1 MILDAREKF
10 EEARKSPKEKKP
22 RMAVDETFPQGRVG
36 MNRARKAVAGEEQRA
51 KEEART
57 AEKSGPARNH
67 GKDEE
72 RNKEGDGERA
82 SRKVRRRDSISHCK
96 VFRAT
101 AGKGEDGRKDD
112 ADARRKTKGAREEN
126 GLG

>member
-1 MILDAREKF
+1 MGPRATTGKIKRETKGG
-10 EEARKSPKEKKP
+10 KKTD
-22 RMAVDETFPQGRVG
+22 R
-36 MNRARKAVAGEEQRA
+36 
-51 KEEART
+51 
-57 AEKSGPARNH
+57 
-67 GKDEE
+67 
-72 RNKEGDGERA
+72 ERA

-101 AGKGEDGRKDD
+101 AGKGEDDRKDGRKDD